1 MPMTVPME
9 KLDPRFK
16 ALGLAGIVFALDRF
30 TKWIIETRVSVLDTR
45 NVIPGFFDIIHSS
58 NRGVAFSLFH
68 NSTSPW
74 RTILLIVA
82 ALVALVIVGWMIGR
96 WSGADRLTLYGLALI
111 FGGALGNLFDRVVRG
126 AVTDFLDFY
135 VGDMHWPAFNVADS
149 AVVIGSAL
157 LLLDLLRKPKREPA
171 ST

>member
-1 MPMTVPME
+1 VNY
-9 KLDPRFK
+9 
-16 ALGLAGIVFALDRF
+16 ALDRN
-30 TKWIIETRVSVLDTR
+30 TKRIIETRISVLDTH

-74 RTILLIVA
+74 RTTLLIVA
-82 ALVALVIVGWMIGR
+82 ALVALVIVGWMIAR
-96 WSGADRLTLYGLALI
+96 SAGADRLTLYGLALI
-111 FGGALGNLFDRVVRG
+111 FGGAMGNLFDRVVRG

-135 VGDMHWPAFNVADS
+135 VGNMHWPAFNVADS

-157 LLLDLLRKPKREPA
+157 LLLDLLKPKREPA
-171 ST
+171 RT